1 MRDGKRGNND
11 NNISDEQY
19 LHLQNVWKEFNLNT
33 FRDFHNHYLRKDVL
47 LLVDVFEKFIST
59 CIRYYGL
66 DPYHYF
72 SAPGLSWNAVL
83 KMTKVELEKISDPDK
98 YMFFEQGMRGGV
110 SYINKRYRKA
120 NNEYCKHDKEKS
132 KNYIIYLDMN
142 KLYWHVMSQYLPY
155 ADFKW
160 VKNVDKIK
168 QKVVNIKRNSSIG
181 YILDEDLEYLQELH
195 DIHNN
200 YRLAPEKIN
209 IPKEWLSDY
218 CLEIANAHNIT
229 TGKVKKLVPIL
240 INKNNYVIHYRNLL
254 QCLKLGI
261 NLKTIHRILKF
272 KFKI

>member
-1 MRDGKRGNND
+1 MD
-11 NNISDEQY
+11 ISDEQY
-19 LHLQNVWKEFNLNT
+19 LHLQNVWKEFNFNT

-59 CIRYYGL
+59 CLRYYGL
-66 DPYHYF
+66 DPCHYF
-72 SAPGLSWNAVL
+72 SVPGLSWDAVL

-120 NNEYCKHDKEKS
+120 NNEYCKHDKEKP

-142 KLYWHVMSQYLPY
+142 KLYWHVMSHCLPY

-200 YRLAPEKIN
+200 YPLAPEKIN

-240 INKNNYVIHYRNLL
+240 INKNNYVIHYRNLQ